1 MKFSATSEKLRH
13 ELCHKLRQAVSQND
27 NYHNKVFELNNGRI
41 LQDISYT
48 NLQTKVISLAQSI
61 ESLGKIKQDE
71 SSFEQMYIRKAG
83 LVQDLHNEI
92 VSRRDENRLLLNQR
106 EKYRTELLH
115 MAEVKI
121 TDDKRFEYLK
131 A

>member
-1 MKFSATSEKLRH
+1 M
-13 ELCHKLRQAVSQND
+13 
-27 NYHNKVFELNNGRI
+27 
-41 LQDISYT
+41 
-48 NLQTKVISLAQSI
+48 AQSI